1 MIEEVKVHI
10 ISIQCDENIQKK
22 FSTPHFFV
30 CLQLIISFFM
40 EKHIDVKQVLRSK
53 LKNKAAKI
61 PSFIINYLIRIIH
74 QEEIN
79 HILELYKDLQG
90 YPFVEAL
97 MGYFNIRLDVKN
109 EENLP
114 PKGRK
119 YIFVSNHPLGGFD
132 GICLSY
138 LIGKHYDGKIKYLV
152 NDLLLAI
159 PNLRPIFT
167 PVNKHG
173 AQSKAAALQIAEA
186 FRSDNQMITFP
197 AGLCSRKQKGI
208 IRDLDWKKSFIQKA
222 IEHQRD
228 VVPIYFEG
236 CNSNFFYRL
245 ANFRKLFRIKMNLE
259 MLYLPAE
266 MFKQKNKSFRIS
278 IGRAIPYLTFDSSKK
293 PSAWAEWVKN
303 EVYKQTI

>member
-1 MIEEVKVHI
+1 
-10 ISIQCDENIQKK
+10 
-22 FSTPHFFV
+22 
-30 CLQLIISFFM
+30 M
-40 EKHIDVKQVLRSK
+40 EKRIDVKPILRSK
-53 LKNKAAKI
+53 LKNKADQI

-79 HILELYKDLQG
+79 HILEIYKDLQG

-97 MGYFNIRLDVKN
+97 MGYFNVQLDVKN

-114 PKGRK
+114 SKEGK

-132 GICLSY
+132 GLCLSY
-138 LIGKHYDGKIKYLV
+138 LVGKHYDGKIKYLV

-159 PNLRPIFT
+159 PHLRPIFT

-173 AQSKAAALQIAEA
+173 AQSKEAAHQIEEA
-186 FRSDNQMITFP
+186 FRSDNQIITFP
-197 AGLCSRKQKGI
+197 AGLCSRKQKGV
-208 IRDLDWKKSFIQKA
+208 IRDLEWKKSFVQKA
-222 IEHQRD
+222 IEFQRD

-259 MLYLPAE
+259 MLYLPDE
-266 MFKQKNKSFRIS
+266 MFKQKNKLFRIY
-278 IGRAIPYLTFDSSKK
+278 IGRPIPYQTFDSSRK

-303 EVYKQTI
+303 EVYKQSILK